1 MRYRNRPTASRLK
14 ARMTR
19 GIVLFAI
26 VLGSTACGSDEN
38 SNNAVQTDIAFTP
51 EGVLDFVRPD
61 SSIIS
66 RIIIELAETQE
77 EQAQG
82 LMYRRTLPPRGGMLF
97 VDAAESPRSF
107 WMKNTA
113 LALDIIFVDAQ
124 GEIVNIVKRTTPYS
138 EDFIESTGP
147 AQYVVEVRAG
157 FTDRYGITQDDHI
170 VWRRQTF
177 DTDSE

>member
-1 MRYRNRPTASRLK
+1 
-14 ARMTR
+14 
-19 GIVLFAI
+19 
-26 VLGSTACGSDEN
+26 
-38 SNNAVQTDIAFTP
+38 VQTDIAFTP

-61 SSIIS
+61 SSIVS
-66 RIIIELAETQE
+66 RIIIELAETPE

-82 LMYRRTLPPRGGMLF
+82 LMYRRTLPDRGGMLF
-97 VDAAESPRSF
+97 IDAEESMRSF

-157 FTDRYGITQDDHI
+157 FTDRYGISDDDRI
-170 VWRRQTF
+170 TWRRQTF
-177 DTDSE
+177 ETESDS